1 MAGKEEGKIFK
12 EDNSQKGHCMSN
24 EPFLEFLKSRLNYCR
39 KDLGKEQ
46 ISAPPFMNFYCQ

>member
-1 MAGKEEGKIFK
+1 MEGKEEVKIFK

-24 EPFLEFLKSRLNYCR
+24 EPFLEFLRSRLNYCR

-46 ISAPPFMNFYCQ
+46 ISGPPFMNFYCQ